1 MKKGKIK
8 GLTYVLLCCL
18 LLLSVALICLNANGV
33 YAAPQEYAAESE
45 GTEETDGEGGV
56 STYELADLS
65 LSINGGDGK
74 VWATVRNDFAWF
86 APKVVVIVLLY
97 SSDTYCESY
106 LDMRMESSNEIA
118 DLNMGKTITTEAPT
132 GGVEKY
138 WIARMRY
145 KINNG
150 EWKSKDTGVCRLGP
164 SGEFLGYT

>member
-1 MKKGKIK
+1 IK
-8 GLTYVLLCCL
+8 GLMYALLCCL

-33 YAAPQEYAAESE
+33 YAAPQDYA
-45 GTEETDGEGGV
+45 TEINETELEEEA
-56 STYELADLS
+56 STYELANLT

-74 VWATVRNDFAWF
+74 VWATVRNDLAWF

-106 LDMRMESSNEIA
+106 LDMRMESSNEIG
-118 DLNMGKTITTEAPT
+118 DLNMGKTIMTEAPT

-145 KINNG
+145 KINSG
-150 EWKSKDTGVCRLGP
+150 DWKSKDTGVCRIGP
-164 SGEFLGYT
+164 SGEFLGYV